1 MTSDDDVM
9 RTVAGLGLLM
19 LGLASMT
26 VPFPEGIFC
35 IGSRASCAESST
47 AEDLFRTYNA
57 HRELIASENEMIN
70 HRMMWLLTMEGLLF
84 ASFFLVWRGKR
95 EKEEGKSNYTTEL
108 CILYLLGVFSAVSV
122 GLVLFYGSNT
132 IRCIVRNTP
141 KAGRSYVRGVRHVIG
156 EEHVIDVRRGLVS
169 LLAWLVSVLGNYL
182 LPWHSL
188 PALFVVAWYRLLK
201 EYRH

>member
-1 MTSDDDVM
+1 MTNKDGVM
-9 RTVAGLGLLM
+9 RTAAELSLLL
-19 LGLASMT
+19 LGLASLT
-26 VPFPEGIFC
+26 VLFPEGIFC
-35 IGSRASCAESST
+35 IGRRASCAESST
-47 AEDLFRTYNA
+47 AEHLFRTYNA

-95 EKEEGKSNYTTEL
+95 ETKGEKSVHTTEL

-141 KAGRSYVRGVRHVIG
+141 QAGRSYVRGVRHVIG
-156 EEHVIDVRRGLVS
+156 EEHVIDMRRGLHSV
-169 LLAWLVSVLGNYL
+169 LAWLVSVLGNYL

-188 PALFVVAWYRLLK
+188 PAVFVVAWYWLLK